1 MGKRINMKKKIVA
14 IFLMFTVVLSSS
26 CNVTHELKKSFGKTV
41 NIQDVFEETCAYGNT
56 ELIDELL
63 DTGEIT
69 QETLNNGLG
78 RATGNMCDIYL
89 TMTHLIQKGADANT
103 GELLWQAAYND
114 LIFQLAALLTD
125 KKLDINKKSMGKYSA
140 LYMAMENHRGGMD
153 YTAYNNSKMLL
164 DKGAEIYPEMFQ
176 NEGDSKEPQ
185 YSYNQLSSSVSS
197 ARLLVT
203 EYLKKK
209 DDIDIP
215 EALKYALCGE
225 SAKCIQSIRE
235 GKEEITESDQTIIQE
250 YVCCYGTPEE
260 YEELYKKYGEKYKIS
275 YPRIAECGNTEML
288 RYLFKKNEVK
298 IDYKKV
304 GQLDLSLDKYEEC
317 LDYAA
322 LWGHYDTCKFLCE
335 SGMRSAKAIGCGYS
349 ALSYAISSG
358 NVKLIKYLYN
368 YIKSYEGKITEEYLG
383 DTIELCEKKW
393 GSYMPLDDKRKEIYD
408 FLFSKGHNF
417 SDFQMIYSDEA
428 TNEYLI
434 EHGMKVSDENINY
447 MASHNQ
453 KKALEA
459 AFKKGYHPVDE
470 TLRNAVVHGSSDT
483 VKLILDNGAEIPDDI
498 LNSAVLASKATVKV
512 LIDAGANKDLKL
524 KSITLITGD
533 TELGDYDL
541 KDCYKMNA
549 REDLLELLD

>member
-1 MGKRINMKKKIVA
+1 MKKKIVA

-26 CNVTHELKKSFGKTV
+26 CNVTRELKKSFGNAV
-41 NIQDVFEETCAYGNT
+41 DIQDVFEHACTNGNI

-63 DTGEIT
+63 DTGKIT
-69 QETLNNGLG
+69 QQVLDKGLTYA
-78 RATGNMCDIYL
+78 REDMFSAYS

-103 GELLWQAAYND
+103 DELMWEAAYND
-114 LIFQLAALLTD
+114 RIFQLAALLTD
-125 KKLDINKKSMGKYSA
+125 KKLDINKKSNGKYSA
-140 LYMAMENHRGGMD
+140 LYMAMENHLGGIEYSSYID
-153 YTAYNNSKMLL
+153 SKMLL
-164 DKGAEIYPEMFQ
+164 EKGAEVYSEMFK
-176 NEGDSKEPQ
+176 NEGDGEEIQ
-185 YSYNQLSSSVSS
+185 YSYSQVRDSVLSI
-197 ARLLVT
+197 RLLMR
-203 EYLKKK
+203 EYLKKNK
-209 DDIDIP
+209 TIDIP
-215 EALKYALCGE
+215 DALKYALSGE
-225 SAKCIQSIRE
+225 SEKCVQTLKTK
-235 GKEEITESDQTIIQE
+235 KEDNLTEPDRKIIQQ
-250 YVCCYGTPEE
+250 YICCYGTPEE
-260 YEELYKKYGEKYKIS
+260 YEEVCGMFSKKYSVY
-275 YPRIAECGNTEML
+275 YPHIAECGNTEML
-288 RYLFKKNEVK
+288 KYLFKKDKVIVDYKNMENK
-298 IDYKKV
+298 DIDYSV
-304 GQLDLSLDKYEEC
+304 YEEC
-317 LDYAA
+317 LNYAA
-322 LWGHYDTCKFLCE
+322 AWGHYDTCKFLCE

-358 NVKLIKYLYN
+358 NVKLVKYLYN
-368 YIKSYEGKITEEYLG
+368 YIKSYDGKITEEYLG
-383 DTIELCEKKW
+383 DTIEFCEKKW
-393 GSYMPLDDKRKEIYD
+393 GSYIPLDDKRKEIYD
-408 FLFSKGHNF
+408 FLFSKGHDF
-417 SDFQMIYSDEA
+417 SDFKMIYSDEA

-483 VKLILDNGAEIPDDI
+483 VKLILDNGAKIPDDI
-498 LNSAVLASKATVKV
+498 LGIVAVVASKATVKV